1 MGSEKIGNNG
11 YQNNNIKANNSDT
24 KQIKNYNF
32 FEKIKIF
39 FHDFPKLLSM
49 SLLNKKA
56 EIDGDNIYQE
66 TNEDEKDFLDTNKY
80 SEDDPKTMNINGIQM
95 SKIKTDNGI
104 FVLPKG
110 MYEGSGIRLEEAV
123 EKIYSGGK
131 IYKEILL
138 AESDTPY
145 GSTKKLLDKSDV
157 ANLMWFLEYKACR
170 KNNKF
175 MSMFASNMRIPDN
188 DGKIYKA
195 INNCVIKYDV
205 IDTYGLAYDRSGKN
219 QSSHFKQ
226 NDAKDIQKTQKGLD
240 FKYGDLPF
248 GAKTILFAHGNP
260 KSAGNASNGTYIK
273 LEKEGINSGFF
284 SLLMHGMNFIKSLF
298 RKVPKE
304 CDFREKIKICEELSG
319 YGGTIA
325 EIFSKMANGKLEMGT
340 KDFAKKTGIDIDENI
355 NVRLGRELILTEK
368 DMKDNIGFNIG
379 EHQASI

>member
-1 MGSEKIGNNG
+1 
-11 YQNNNIKANNSDT
+11 
-24 KQIKNYNF
+24 
-32 FEKIKIF
+32 
-39 FHDFPKLLSM
+39 M

-56 EIDGDNIYQE
+56 EI
-66 TNEDEKDFLDTNKY
+66 NEDNVHQQINEDKKDFLGTNKY
-80 SEDDPKTMNINGIQM
+80 SESCSTETEIGGIQM

-104 FVLPKG
+104 YVLPKA
-110 MYEGSGIRLEEAV
+110 MYEGSGITLEKAV
-123 EKIYSGGK
+123 EKIYSGWK

-195 INNCVIKYDV
+195 ISDIKPLSSD
-205 IDTYGLAYDRSGKN
+205 DYGIVYNRSGEN

-226 NDAKDIQKTQKGLD
+226 NDANNIQKTQKGLD

-260 KSAGNASNGTYIK
+260 SSAGDVPKGTYIK

-284 SLLMHGMNFIKSLF
+284 SLLIHGMNFIKSLF

-325 EIFSKMANGKLEMGT
+325 EIFSKMADGKLEMGT

-355 NVRLGRELILTEK
+355 NIRLGRELILTEK
-368 DMKDNIGFNIG
+368 DMKDNTGFSIG
-379 EHQASI
+379 EH

>member
-1 MGSEKIGNNG
+1 MYKG
-11 YQNNNIKANNSDT
+11 A
-24 KQIKNYNF
+24 
-32 FEKIKIF
+32 
-39 FHDFPKLLSM
+39 
-49 SLLNKKA
+49 
-56 EIDGDNIYQE
+56 
-66 TNEDEKDFLDTNKY
+66 
-80 SEDDPKTMNINGIQM
+80 GI
-95 SKIKTDNGI
+95 T
-104 FVLPKG
+104 
-110 MYEGSGIRLEEAV
+110 LEEAV
-123 EKIYSGGK
+123 KRIENGKKVYEKIKNNKPEKGDGFV
-131 IYKEILL
+131 ITEILNK
-138 AESDTPY
+138 E
-145 GSTKKLLDKSDV
+145 DV
-157 ANLMWFLEYKACR
+157 SNLIWFWEYKAFR

-195 INNCVIKYDV
+195 INDCVTPGV

-226 NDAKDIQKTQKGLD
+226 NDAEEIQKTQKGLD

-260 KSAGNASNGTYIK
+260 SSAGDVPKGTYIK

-304 CDFREKIKICEELSG
+304 CDFREKIKICEKLSK
-319 YGGTIA
+319 YGETIA
-325 EIFSKMANGKLEMGT
+325 AIFSNKKNENLKTEI
-340 KDFAKKTGIDIDENI
+340 KDFVKEAGIDIDENI

>member
-1 MGSEKIGNNG
+1 
-11 YQNNNIKANNSDT
+11 
-24 KQIKNYNF
+24 
-32 FEKIKIF
+32 
-39 FHDFPKLLSM
+39 M

-80 SEDDPKTMNINGIQM
+80 SESRLTEMEIGGIQI
-95 SKIKTDNGI
+95 SEIKTDNGI
-104 FVLPKG
+104 YVLPKA

-195 INNCVIKYDV
+195 INDCVTPVV
-205 IDTYGLAYDRSGKN
+205 IDTYGLAYDRS
-219 QSSHFKQ
+219 
-226 NDAKDIQKTQKGLD
+226 
-240 FKYGDLPF
+240 
-248 GAKTILFAHGNP
+248 
-260 KSAGNASNGTYIK
+260 
-273 LEKEGINSGFF
+273 
-284 SLLMHGMNFIKSLF
+284 
-298 RKVPKE
+298 
-304 CDFREKIKICEELSG
+304 
-319 YGGTIA
+319 
-325 EIFSKMANGKLEMGT
+325 
-340 KDFAKKTGIDIDENI
+340 
-355 NVRLGRELILTEK
+355 
-368 DMKDNIGFNIG
+368 
-379 EHQASI
+379 